1 MKLVDQNKIIIVVVS
16 LVAGF
21 LIMQQVKVRLKVAE
35 LTSPK
40 NTSPIATEVAE
51 LIKSNKKSRE
61 ELTSIEAQKKSVQ
74 EAANSKTAS
83 EEAISKEINDLK
95 IVTGEVGIKGQGV
108 QIDIDKTIQMTQL
121 IDLINALRNIG
132 IEGISINNQR
142 ILFNTPITD
151 ELLSTPLQVKTVGNS
166 KVLNDSLLR
175 RGGII
180 EQIGG
185 SSKVTISEN
194 IDLPATK

>member
-1 MKLVDQNKIIIVVVS
+1 MKLVDQNKIIIIIVS

-35 LTSPK
+35 LTSTK

-61 ELTSIEAQKKSVQ
+61 ELNTIEAQKKSI
-74 EAANSKTAS
+74 EAAVSSKTAS

-95 IVTGEVGIKGQGV
+95 IVTGEVAVKGEGV
-108 QIDIDKTIQMTQL
+108 QIDIDKSIQVTQL
-121 IDLINALRNIG
+121 IDLLNALRNIG
-132 IEGISINNQR
+132 VEGMSINDKR
-142 ILFNTPITD
+142 ILFNTPITS
-151 ELLSTPLQVKTVGNS
+151 EIIITPLTVRAIGNS
-166 KVLNDSLLR
+166 EVLNDSLLR

-180 EQIGG
+180 EQISG
-185 SSKVTISEN
+185 SNKVTISDN
-194 IDLPATK
+194 INLPAVK